1 MNIKRM
7 LIMASIVTVMCTA
20 CSNKENQTEGAT
32 ATQEENASAK
42 ENEQPAQTENA
53 EQNNKDVEVTK
64 DNFRDFPVSD
74 ESIFGFDVVDD
85 GIEVGG
91 CKRDVADKVI
101 VVPETV
107 NGKKVVSIGFGAFTE
122 LENVEAIVL
131 PDSVTRIGESAF
143 TNCEKL
149 KFIYLGKG
157 LKTTGNMTFNSC
169 TALKEIELPEGM
181 TTMTGV
187 FVFGCSSLEVI
198 TVPATVE
205 DVGIGV
211 VSSKEFNGVIR
222 TPAGS
227 AAEKY
232 ALEHGIKV
240 ENY

>member
-1 MNIKRM
+1 MYKKKLFI
-7 LIMASIVTVMCTA
+7 IAVMAALTLSACGKTKTDVPESDIVAEDAAEKSAV
-20 CSNKENQTEGAT
+20 
-32 ATQEENASAK
+32 EEETSV
-42 ENEQPAQTENA
+42 TENT
-53 EQNNKDVEVTK
+53 KITK

-149 KFIYLGKG
+149 KFVYLGNG
-157 LKTTGNMTFNSC
+157 LKTTGNMVFNSC
-169 TALKEIELPEGM
+169 PALKEIELPEGM
-181 TTMTGV
+181 TTMTGL
-187 FVFGCSSLEVI
+187 FVFGCPSLEVI

-211 VSSKEFNGVIR
+211 ASSKEYTGVIR

-232 ALEHGIKV
+232 ALEYGIKV

>member
-1 MNIKRM
+1 MYKKKIFVIAVMTALALSACGKAKTDAPGSDVVAEDAAEESAVEEE
-7 LIMASIVTVMCTA
+7 ASV
-20 CSNKENQTEGAT
+20 
-32 ATQEENASAK
+32 
-42 ENEQPAQTENA
+42 TENT
-53 EQNNKDVEVTK
+53 KITK

-74 ESIFGFDVVDD
+74 ESIFSIRTVKDGVEIEGCERDTKEKVV
-85 GIEVGG
+85 
-91 CKRDVADKVI
+91 
-101 VVPETV
+101 VVPDTLA
-107 NGKKVVSIGFGAFTE
+107 GKKVTSIGFGAFTE

-149 KFIYLGKG
+149 KFVHFGKG
-157 LKTTGNMTFNSC
+157 LKTTGNMVFNSC
-169 TALKEIELPEGM
+169 PALKEIELPEGM

-232 ALEHGIKV
+232 AIEHGIKV